1 MSTTTIRLALALGCL
16 AALLSAGS
24 VFADDDKR
32 VEERTTTTTTTT
44 SPSSGTVSQLSPSR
58 IVIRTTETSNPVTY
72 TQTKTTTYVD
82 EMGNPVAVE
91 TVRTG
96 MPVTVFYD
104 KSGNQMTATRVVVQ
118 KKTVTEE
125 DD

>member
-1 MSTTTIRLALALGCL
+1 MTTIRLALALGCL
-16 AALLSAGS
+16 AALVSAGS

-44 SPSSGTVSQLSPSR
+44 TNQGSGTVSQLSPSR

-82 EMGNPVAVE
+82 EMGNPVAIE

>member
-44 SPSSGTVSQLSPSR
+44 SQGSGTVSQLSPSR